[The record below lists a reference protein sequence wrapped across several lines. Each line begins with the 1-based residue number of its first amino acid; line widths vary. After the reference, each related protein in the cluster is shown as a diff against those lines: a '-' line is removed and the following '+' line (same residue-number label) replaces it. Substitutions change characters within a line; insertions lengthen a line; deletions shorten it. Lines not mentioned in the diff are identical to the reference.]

1 MQSTTSNTTTTYMNT
16 QATTH
21 SKHRTTHR
29 IAMLTMLLVSVVM
42 GVKGQTA
49 TTYADGVYKIYWQW
63 DQRGY
68 LAYHA
73 DYPTQPQL
81 AGVVNHNP
89 DGHYA
94 LTDEGVNIAWY
105 LYTSNKTKKSYVF
118 EATTGKFITID
129 PNTSVHG
136 GPACVLSETI
146 SGYAQLDLYATTN
159 TDAYMLRYVHNGTNY
174 QFCSGCGKNKG
185 DNPVRFVTND
195 QGDGGVPFVFVSE
208 NVTIT
213 DDIKNAAITKIA
225 DFEESLPGITVTGWD
240 VKITPPADAT
250 IYYTTDGT
258 DPTSTL
264 TGYVDEVTF
273 SHENLAAGTTIKAI
287 AVKDGATSSVASLTL
302 TKSAM
307 PTYQLTDNNNQV
319 QLTAAANTT
328 IYYTTDGQ
336 EPTSGSTSI
345 TADNSVTLP
354 ITSQTVKAIAL
365 TEGNAK
371 SDVLTSAHITL
382 GVTPQVSGDTQTH
395 SYRIVNTRRHTDN
408 SDTRYLYPLTDDNGT
423 YGRRMKMTDTGD
435 NTDTSEQY
443 WYLIDAGDGYYYIA
457 NRYTGHYIYHNT
469 EDSPQRMELSHVRRT
484 KFSLAPSV
492 YVSGSMVYHSYNII
506 PAGNSN
512 VSFNPHGGETG
523 YIASYSKGDGGS
535 HWYFTDYKE
544 VTRCATPEIAVVGQ
558 NVSITVPDGSSV
570 YYTTDGAAP
579 TTSSTPYDAANPFSH
594 ETLAAGASV
603 CAIATQTGV
612 YNSAI
617 GIKELQASTTPSIT
631 INGDYT
637 KVTISNGDDNAA
649 LYYTTDGTT
658 PSYSSTTGTGSI
670 EIAYADCAGK
680 TIKAFALQD
689 GYLKSDVAELE
700 IKELQSI
707 DNSNFTSIAADGAYR
722 LTEDITL
729 SSHTSI
735 PNFTG
740 IFDGGHH
747 TISGLTAPLF
757 ASTDGATIKNVVLDK
772 VNISGGTGNVGA
784 LVGTASGATRIY
796 NCGVLEG
803 TVGGGDNVGSIVGE
817 LQGSARVVNCYSFAD
832 ITGGTTVG
840 GIVGNNSVA
849 FTTADALQTLV
860 MNCIYYGDLTGT
872 DIYPIFGGENIT
884 NNLGVNTYNF
894 FRYNDKTTYA
904 SYNAAQAVF
913 KDEYLNRFEFYRHI
927 LNSHRELAAYYALGS
942 VSRQSEIG
950 KWVLDWDK
958 AKYPITKA
966 YEQDTRR
973 TLDRAIPVTT
983 EDYAGKQVGS
993 INATISINGTSFSA
1007 TLPVTDMDTTRWD
1020 YTYGKVVLP
1029 FANEFTGWSID
1040 DDKAITGWRISTKD
1054 FYQDL
1059 NATFDNTEYVYAQ
1072 GGNYIVPDGVTSL
1085 TLTAYVA
1092 PAVYLSDASYDVV
1105 YNGSYTSPQGRGGTA
1120 PTTYKGQ
1127 TVYTNLAAAIDAL
1140 TLDANTVR
1148 PYEQAIVLV
1157 GNYHYNQGLEGGVL
1171 PQSTTRSFD
1180 KNKPFTLMSA
1190 DKNNDQDPD
1199 YCFYQYHKHGSGRTL
1214 VHPVRFDFLAAP
1226 GIGMAAHVENSTAV
1240 PSIGIWHCKG
1250 WFELTE
1256 TYLGIMQECEI
1267 RPANFLVESP
1277 WILNGGIFEE
1287 INMSSTHEGY
1297 YENTVNSKLTYLRIG
1312 GKAYIN
1318 NFYPGTQSKD
1328 ASFTTPIKPVNVCG
1342 GEVVSCYMTGK
1353 QPARSITTGNVN
1365 FYCNG
1370 GYIHEFLG
1378 AYLEP
1383 LSANCDINIFAD
1395 HALIDNFYG
1404 GGANENQVTPGN
1416 INITINNS
1424 YVEFFCGG
1432 PKFGNMT
1439 DGKKITV
1446 NATGCTFGEFY
1457 GGGYGGTALT
1467 RQEAVGEHT
1476 DFTGDQQYNIG
1487 FNTYTDRRLVY
1498 NETFGIPV
1506 GYALNY
1512 FMYAGG
1518 GNGGVQKF
1526 SIDYAH
1532 LSLATTRDIEI
1543 TLTDCDIRKDFYGG
1557 GCQGRVDGN
1566 ITSTLQDCRVG
1577 GSVFAGG
1584 YTAKATPCLVATNE
1598 KPNYSSFVLNLGFFT
1613 PFGTAKTEEFYWA
1626 AADASHAV
1634 GSADDTN
1641 KKLYTTT
1648 EKITQMGEVSGNT
1661 EITVS
1666 GNSYVAGA
1674 VYGGGNESKV
1684 VGTTTVHINA
1694 TNGGHRINN
1703 VYGGANQAD
1712 VDGATIVNINSGNI
1726 GNVFGANNQSGTK
1739 GSTIVVNVKGATSDY
1754 VYGGG
1759 NLAAYTGR
1767 PVVNMSAGTVKHA
1780 LYGGGLGATAV
1791 VTGGTRVNMTGG
1803 TVGYTEK
1810 VDDKDV
1816 VRGGDVFGGG
1826 NAATV
1831 EGNTRV
1837 AIIGGEVKRNVYGGG
1852 NQAAVSGKTNVIIG
1866 GGPETL
1872 LEVEDSDKEEIELG
1886 APERNGQRHQTEE

>member
-42 GVKGQTA
+42 GVKGQP
-49 TTYADGVYKIYWQW
+49 ADGVYTLNNGKGSRGTMCYGTYNSTTYFGMSNITLSDHESKSVTVNDDKDKYWYVTTKNGVTYIYNIGQGTFL
-63 DQRGY
+63 QRY
-68 LAYHA
+68 
-73 DYPTQPQL
+73 
-81 AGVVNHNP
+81 
-89 DGHYA
+89 
-94 LTDEGVNIAWY
+94 TDEAASCA
-105 LYTSNKTKKSYVF
+105 TSCNGGFTLEASNTYYRVKDGSYNLSF
-118 EATTGKFITID
+118 CCYFLPSAQMRWLTSTEEAASLFTFTEVTDGTTT
-129 PNTSVHG
+129 
-136 GPACVLSETI
+136 
-146 SGYAQLDLYATTN
+146 YATQIATAE
-159 TDAYMLRYVHNGTNY
+159 TAIAEYVALL
-174 QFCSGCGKNKG
+174 
-185 DNPVRFVTND
+185 PV
-195 QGDGGVPFVFVSE
+195 
-208 NVTIT
+208 
-213 DDIKNAAITKIA
+213 
-225 DFEESLPGITVTGWD
+225 ITVTGWD
-240 VKITPPADAT
+240 VTITAPTGAK

-258 DPTSTL
+258 NPTDDSTEY
-264 TGYVDEVTF
+264 TEAF
-273 SHENLAAGTTIKAI
+273 SHEPYAGKTVKAI

-328 IYYTTDGQ
+328 IYYTTDGT
-336 EPTSGSTSI
+336 EPTSATLTTI
-345 TADNSVTLP
+345 ADGNSVTLP
-354 ITSQTVKAIAL
+354 ITTQTVKAIAL

-395 SYRIVNTRRHTDN
+395 SYRIVNTRRYTDN
-408 SDTRYLYPLTDDNGT
+408 SDTRYLYPLNENGT
-423 YGRRMKMTDTGD
+423 YGRRMKMTATGD

-469 EDSPQRMELSHVRRT
+469 ADSPQRMELSHVRRT

-512 VSFNPHGGETG
+512 VSFNPHGGADG
-523 YIASYSKGDGGS
+523 YIASYGKGDGGS
-535 HWYFTDYKE
+535 HWYFTDYEE

-558 NVSITVPDGSSV
+558 NVSIIVPDGSSV

-631 INGDYT
+631 INGEYT
-637 KVTISNGDDNAA
+637 KVTISNGDDNAV

-658 PSYSSTTGTGSI
+658 PSYDTDNTTTATGTGSI

-722 LTEDITL
+722 LTENITL

-740 IFDGGHH
+740 IFDGAHY

-796 NCGVLEG
+796 NCGVLDG
-803 TVGGGDNVGSIVGE
+803 TVGGGDNVGCIVGE
-817 LQGSARVVNCYSFAD
+817 LQGSARVVNCYSFAN

-904 SYNAAQAVF
+904 GYNAAQAVF
-913 KDEYLNRFEFYRHI
+913 KDEYLDRFEFYRHI

-1171 PQSTTRSFD
+1171 PPSTTRSFD

-1226 GIGMAAHVENSTAV
+1226 GIGTAAHVENSTAV

-1476 DFTGDQQYNIG
+1476 NFTGDQQYNIG

-1526 SIDYAH
+1526 SIDYAR

-1613 PFGTAKTEEFYWA
+1613 PFGAAKTEEFYWA

-1694 TNGGHRINN
+1694 TNGGQRINN

-1726 GNVFGANNQSGTK
+1726 GNVFGANNKSGTK

-1759 NLAAYTGR
+1759 NLAAYTGK

-1826 NAATV
+1826 NAAAV

-1837 AIIGGEVKRNVYGGG
+1837 AIIGGEVKHNVYGGG

-1886 APERNGQRHQTEE
+1886 APERNGQRDQTGE